1 MWKTNET
8 LKWRAWEMWI
18 ARAQKHGAL
27 SKLILNHVLQADSLN
42 IKNAAFSTSMRTIA
56 HAWWNVSAS
65 NSCYSHHWK
74 FNIHIIENSTALAG
88 NLEMCAPQFWAKQF
102 SFGRFWFLSTLIL
115 IIFYNWN
122 SCLRLKSST
131 VRLARSLSISISMYV
146 CL

>member
-8 LKWRAWEMWI
+8 LKWRAWEMWKT
-18 ARAQKHGAL
+18 RAQKHGAL

-74 FNIHIIENSTALAG
+74 FNSFSWEFGNVCAAVLGQAIFVWTFLVFEYFNSYYILQ
-88 NLEMCAPQFWAKQF
+88 LKFLFAPQK
-102 SFGRFWFLSTLIL
+102 
-115 IIFYNWN
+115 FY
-122 SCLRLKSST
+122 RSSG
-131 VRLARSLSISISMYV
+131 SLSISISISMCVSLTILIVYK
-146 CL
+146 

>member
-8 LKWRAWEMWI
+8 LKWRAWEMWKT
-18 ARAQKHGAL
+18 RAQKHGAL

-74 FNIHIIENSTALAG
+74 FNSFSWEFGNVCAAVLGQAIFVWTFFVFEYFNSYYILQ
-88 NLEMCAPQFWAKQF
+88 LKFLFAPQK
-102 SFGRFWFLSTLIL
+102 
-115 IIFYNWN
+115 FY
-122 SCLRLKSST
+122 RSSG
-131 VRLARSLSISISMYV
+131 SLSISISIFMCVSLTILIVYK
-146 CL
+146 